1 MNTNIDLPEPPS
13 PFGAYV
19 EAVQTGNLL
28 FLTGMLPTTGHS
40 AAVTGRLG
48 DRLDSATGRKA
59 ARIAAY
65 NALAVAK
72 QHLGSLDRVARVVRL
87 GVYIAAT
94 HDFLDQPAV
103 ADGASEVFLEVFG
116 PEKASA
122 RMVFGVASLPLGVP
136 IELEVILEV
145 TP

>member
-1 MNTNIDLPEPPS
+1 MNLGILLPEPPA

-28 FLTGMLPTTGHS
+28 FLTGMMPTTGHS
-40 AAVTGRLG
+40 AVITGRLG
-48 DRLDSATGRKA
+48 EKIDSATGRKA
-59 ARIAAY
+59 ARVAAY

-72 QHLGSLDRVARVVRL
+72 QHLGTLERVTRIVRL

-94 HDFLDQPAV
+94 PDFIDQPAV

-116 PEKASA
+116 PERASA

-145 TP
+145 S

>member
-1 MNTNIDLPEPPS
+1 MNLGILLPEPPA

-28 FLTGMLPTTGHS
+28 FLTGMMPTTGHS
-40 AAVTGRLG
+40 AVITGRLG
-48 DRLDSATGRKA
+48 EKIDSATGRKA
-59 ARIAAY
+59 ARVAAY

-72 QHLGSLDRVARVVRL
+72 QHLGTLERVTRIVRL

-94 HDFLDQPAV
+94 PDFIDQPAV

-145 TP
+145 S